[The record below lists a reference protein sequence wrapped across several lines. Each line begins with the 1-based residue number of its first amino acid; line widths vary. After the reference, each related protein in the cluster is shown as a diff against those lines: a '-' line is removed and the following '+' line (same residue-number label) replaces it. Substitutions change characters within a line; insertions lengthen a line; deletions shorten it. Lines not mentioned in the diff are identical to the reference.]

1 MADAFVR
8 QTYMALVICR
18 SAARRACFILL
29 VGHLMLPDAGWFNA
43 AAAALAA
50 AAATVEWA
58 DAAITG

>member
-1 MADAFVR
+1 
-8 QTYMALVICR
+8 
-18 SAARRACFILL
+18 
-29 VGHLMLPDAGWFNA
+29 MLPDAGWFNA